1 MRWRRLTLS
10 LCLALSLASISASWA
25 SSVSTSYDPLSIV
38 LPNVWVGDIDRVGF
52 NEPSGVVFHP
62 GRGTLFA
69 VGDEGDICEIE
80 RDGALVK
87 QTRVRPADFEGIT
100 CDPATGLLYVG
111 IEGEEKILELSP
123 DDFAVRREFDI
134 ERVFKG
140 AQVLKAGGQG
150 IEAITFLPNAGHPEG
165 GTFLVANQGFD
176 LRATEDVSAIFEI
189 EVPLKTSAAPKASA
203 RIVRR
208 LPLPLI
214 DISDMYY
221 DSTRDLVYV
230 ISDVTNTLFEMTR
243 EGKALRSYA
252 LPGDNQEGFTVDP
265 DGFIYIAQDSGGII
279 KLKWTR

>member
-10 LCLALSLASISASWA
+10 LCLALSLASISASCA

-52 NEPSGVVFHP
+52 NEPSGIVFHP

-69 VGDEGDICEIE
+69 VGDEGDICEIR

-87 QTRVRPADFEGIT
+87 QARVRPADLEGIT

-150 IEAITFLPNAGHPEG
+150 IEAITFLPNARHPEG

-176 LRATEDVSAIFEI
+176 LTATEDVSAIFEI

>member
-150 IEAITFLPNAGHPEG
+150 IEAITFLPNVRHPEG

-189 EVPLKTSAAPKASA
+189 EVPLKTSAASKASA

>member
-150 IEAITFLPNAGHPEG
+150 TEAITFLPNVRHPEG

-189 EVPLKTSAAPKASA
+189 EVPLKTSAASKASA